1 MTIQDVDVFGRKGP
15 FLKMKLIWN
24 AIFQSGSICFENWE
38 FYPWAFAASCEN
50 IAAINLYLF
59 QNFPQFWQFKT
70 TGILPRVLTTL

>member
-24 AIFQSGSICFENWE
+24 VIFQSGSICFENWE

-50 IAAINLYLF
+50 IAATIYIY
-59 QNFPQFWQFKT
+59 FKT
-70 TGILPRVLTTL
+70 FHNFDNLRQQEYFPVF